1 MAQSSMGNV
10 VPLGDHLRARARL
23 SKKESADMVADCRQL
38 ALDRMQ
44 KALSGML
51 DRVEDDLFELADKA
65 LDRESQNAYLDAR
78 AQARDKRVAI
88 EATFG
93 QHFVD
98 FFDRKVRGEE
108 PPQAKT
114 AEGELTLVG
123 HEDLEETIAV
133 REMSRKLQAAC
144 EGELVALSQRM
155 GFLMEKPELA
165 DDANPF
171 SPLTVCAALKD
182 ACDQIQAGFKVRMML
197 LHQLEQYVEGDLH
210 SIYHDL
216 NSHLVARS
224 ILPEVRPGVRRAVMP
239 QIAPKRPKAARA
251 PSAQGV
257 PAATPS
263 GGESDIL
270 AALAQLLG
278 VAPQSQSQSQSQS
291 RSQAQPATGGAA
303 QAIPAGGAF
312 AWPTAPGSSAGAPT
326 VPSSFVT
333 ELTRMHRETGGQVA
347 ADDAVLQNVVRRI
360 KNAPQSAT
368 LGTVDAMTIDI
379 VAMLFDYI
387 FEDRHIPSSVKA
399 LLGRLQIP
407 TLKVAL
413 LDKSFFSSKAHPARR
428 LLDLLAECAIG
439 LDESSARANPAL
451 ELIEQIVDRILAEF
465 ETDIA
470 LFESL
475 AQRVAAFIEERKHA
489 ETDIVERS
497 ARLVEER
504 ERDEI
509 ARVVAQE
516 EVDRRLAAHAWVPV
530 AVRDMLTERWV
541 RALARVQ
548 RAEGENSPTW
558 QSLVMT
564 MEDLLWSVEPKVS
577 ADDRKRLITMLPGML
592 KRLHAGLERGEMDEL
607 RRNAFLGTLVDC
619 HALAVKAGL
628 RGLAALPETPAPAP
642 KAQKP
647 AIERAMVPAGD
658 IQVEEIRL
666 RTPKGASAVRNVFT
680 RTGIWTNL
688 QRGTWLEFTHTN
700 SSGMRA
706 RLTWISPNKGVYL
719 FTNPLAPTAA
729 VSISPEALAEQMRLG
744 EARIIDDASLV
755 DRAVDTMLANL
766 REAQG

>member
-1 MAQSSMGNV
+1 
-10 VPLGDHLRARARL
+10 
-23 SKKESADMVADCRQL
+23 MVADCRQL

-65 LDRESQNAYLDAR
+65 LDREAQNAYLDAR

-88 EATFG
+88 ESTFG

-114 AEGELTLVG
+114 PEGELTLVG

-182 ACDQIQAGFKVRMML
+182 ACDQIQAAFKVRMML

-224 ILPEVRPGVRRAVMP
+224 ILPEVRAGMRRAVMP
-239 QIAPKRPKAARA
+239 PIAPKRPKAARA
-251 PSAQGV
+251 PAPQGV
-257 PAATPS
+257 PAATPA

-278 VAPQSQSQSQSQS
+278 VAPQSQSQSQSQPQARS
-291 RSQAQPATGGAA
+291 HSQPAAGATSQAF
-303 QAIPAGGAF
+303 PAGGAS
-312 AWPTAPGSSAGAPT
+312 AWPTAPGSAGAAPT
-326 VPSSFVT
+326 VPSSFVS

-509 ARVVAQE
+509 ARVAAQE
-516 EVDRRLAAHAWVPV
+516 EVDRRLAAHSWVPV
-530 AVRDMLTERWV
+530 AVRDMLTETWA

-548 RAEGENSPTW
+548 RGEGDNSPTW

-564 MEDLLWSVEPKVS
+564 MEELLWSVEPKVS
-577 ADDRKRLITMLPGML
+577 SDDRKRLITMLPGML
-592 KRLHAGLERGEMDEL
+592 KHLQAGLERGEMDEL
-607 RRNAFLGTLVDC
+607 RRDAFLGTLVDC
-619 HALAVKAGL
+619 HAVAVKAGL
-628 RGLAALPETPAPAP
+628 RGFAALPEAPAPAIQT
-642 KAQKP
+642 QKP
-647 AIERAMVPAGD
+647 SIERSMVPAGD

-688 QRGTWLEFTHTN
+688 QRGTWVEFAN
-700 SSGMRA
+700 ANASGMRA

-719 FTNPLAPTAA
+719 FTNPLSPTAA